1 MIIGSLSARRWRTIA
16 VASGL
21 ALSLLLGLSAGHQW
35 YSLPSIFRAL
45 GGSDTLDAALLL
57 EWRAPRVLTAAFVGS
72 LLGACGAVFQ
82 GVFRNPLAEPYLLGT
97 AGGGALGAALALLVP
112 LGLPGFLSLLGFSFL
127 GAWGATLIVLLIA
140 RTAGRT
146 DPVALLL
153 AGVTVAAMLQALRS
167 GLMLALSDDNISLQT
182 ILSWTLGG
190 IQTPSWGGLLMLA
203 LLAAGLNFS
212 LHRFSS
218 GLDRLGLGD
227 DYSATL
233 GIDPANFIRRVV
245 LVAAMAVAVAV
256 AWGGLVA
263 FVGLMAPHVA
273 RWAVG
278 PLHARVIP
286 ASAVVGA
293 MVTVLCDAIARAA
306 LPPGEIPLGLITA
319 IVGGP
324 FFLVILMRH
333 YR

>member
-1 MIIGSLSARRWRTIA
+1 
-16 VASGL
+16 
-21 ALSLLLGLSAGHQW
+21 
-35 YSLPSIFRAL
+35 
-45 GGSDTLDAALLL
+45 
-57 EWRAPRVLTAAFVGS
+57 
-72 LLGACGAVFQ
+72 
-82 GVFRNPLAEPYLLGT
+82 
-97 AGGGALGAALALLVP
+97 
-112 LGLPGFLSLLGFSFL
+112 
-127 GAWGATLIVLLIA
+127 
-140 RTAGRT
+140 
-146 DPVALLL
+146 
-153 AGVTVAAMLQALRS
+153 
-167 GLMLALSDDNISLQT
+167 
-182 ILSWTLGG
+182 
-190 IQTPSWGGLLMLA
+190 MLA

-286 ASAVVGA
+286 GSAVVGA

-319 IVGGP
+319 VVGGP

>member
-1 MIIGSLSARRWRTIA
+1 MTIDKLTALGWRT
-16 VASGL
+16 VLVSSGL
-21 ALSLLLGLSAGHQW
+21 ALSLLLGLSAGHEW
-35 YSLPSIFRAL
+35 YSLSAIFSAL
-45 GGSDTLDAALLL
+45 SGADSLDAALLL
-57 EWRAPRVLTAAFVGS
+57 EWRAPRVLAAALVGA

-112 LGLPGFLSLLGFSFL
+112 FGLPGFLSLLAFSFT

-140 RTAGRT
+140 RAAGRN

-153 AGVTVAAMLQALRS
+153 AGVTVAAILQALRS
-167 GLMLALSDDNISLQT
+167 GLMLALSDDNVSLQT

-190 IQTPSWGGLLMLA
+190 IQTPSWGGLLTLA
-203 LLAAGLNFS
+203 LLAAGLIFS
-212 LHRFSS
+212 LQRFSS
-218 GLDRLGLGD
+218 GLDCLGLGD
-227 DYSATL
+227 DYAATL
-233 GIDPANFIRRVV
+233 GIDPGSFIRRIV

-293 MVTVLCDAIARAA
+293 MVTVVCDAIARSA

-319 IVGGP
+319 VVGGP
-324 FFLVILMRH
+324 FFLFILIR
-333 YR
+333 RFR

>member
-1 MIIGSLSARRWRTIA
+1 MGKVSTRSWRVVLVTSGFA
-16 VASGL
+16 V
-21 ALSLLLGLSAGHQW
+21 SLLFGLSAGHEW
-35 YSLPSIFRAL
+35 YSLTKIFQAL
-45 GGSDTLDAALLL
+45 GGTETLDAELLR
-57 EWRAPRVLTAAFVGS
+57 EWRLPRVLTAALVGS
-72 LLGACGAVFQ
+72 LLGVCGAVFQ

-112 LGLPGFLSLLGFSFL
+112 LGVPGFTSLLGFSFL
-127 GAWGATLIVLLIA
+127 GAWGATLLVLLIA

-146 DPVALLL
+146 DSVALLL
-153 AGVTVAAMLQALRS
+153 AGVTVAAILQALRS

-182 ILSWTLGG
+182 VLSWTLGG
-190 IQTPSWGGLLMLA
+190 IQTPSWAGLLLLA
-203 LLAAGLNFS
+203 LFAGS
-212 LHRFSS
+212 LIFFLQRFSG

-233 GIDPANFIRRVV
+233 GINPADFIRRVV
-245 LVAAMAVAVAV
+245 LVAAIAVAIAV

-286 ASAVVGA
+286 ASALVGA
-293 MVTVLCDAIARAA
+293 TVTVLCDAIARSA

-324 FFLVILMRH
+324 FFLFVLMRR